1 MRRIAIHG
9 REVSQEVEPYVVEVM
24 SVLRDHGVEI
34 FVSDSFCSTK
44 YNHLFHG
51 VPRFQEVTQPDEY
64 DCFLSLGGDGTFL
77 ETLTYV
83 GATEIPVLGINMGR
97 LGFLAHVS
105 KQDIRAAL
113 SRLFSD
119 QFSCEERV
127 MVELQSSE
135 ELFEKN
141 FALNEIAILRKD
153 TSSMIVVKA
162 YINESYLATYWA
174 DGLMVSTPT
183 GSTGY
188 SLSCGGPIIMPQ
200 SGNFIITPVSPH
212 NLNVRPLV
220 LSDDCTLRFEI
231 ESRGSSFLVSLDSR
245 SAATHDG
252 VTISVK
258 KAPFKAKMIRIEGYS
273 FIETL
278 RAKLSW
284 ALDRRN

>member
-9 REVSQEVEPYVVEVM
+9 REVSEEVEPYVLEVI
-24 SVLRDHGVEI
+24 SVLRDHDVEI
-34 FVSDSFCSTK
+34 FVSDSFCATK
-44 YNHLFHG
+44 YRHLFQG
-51 VPRFQEVTQPDEY
+51 VPRFTEVKDRDEY
-64 DCFLSLGGDGTFL
+64 DAFLSLGGDGTFL

-97 LGFLAHVS
+97 LGFLAHIS
-105 KQDIRAAL
+105 REDIRPAL

-119 QFSCEERV
+119 QFSCEARS
-127 MVELQSSE
+127 MVSLESSE
-135 ELFEKN
+135 KLFDKS
-141 FALNEIAILRKD
+141 FGLNEIAILRKD
-153 TSSMIVVKA
+153 TSSMISVKA
-162 YINESYLATYWA
+162 YINENYLATYWA

-188 SLSCGGPIIMPQ
+188 SLSCGGPIVMPE

-220 LSDDCTLRFEI
+220 LSDDCTLRFEVD
-231 ESRGSSFLVSLDSR
+231 SRGANFLVSLDSR

-252 VTISVK
+252 IELFVK
-258 KAPFKAKMIRIEGYS
+258 KAPFKAKMIRIEGYG

-284 ALDRRN
+284 GLDRRN